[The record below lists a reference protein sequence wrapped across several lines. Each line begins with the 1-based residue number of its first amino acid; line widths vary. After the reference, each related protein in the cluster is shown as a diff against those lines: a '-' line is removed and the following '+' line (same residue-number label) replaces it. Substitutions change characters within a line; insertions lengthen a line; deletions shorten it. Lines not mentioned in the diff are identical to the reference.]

1 MVYQYVW
8 FDGSLVN
15 EKNTKVSIYTHAI
28 HYGTSIFEG
37 IRGYWNGSQLNIFR
51 LGDHVKRFKRSGEY
65 YSISSRHTNAAITKA
80 ILDVCKKNKMK
91 KSCYIRPFY
100 FVGRNGI
107 KLHLTKKS
115 PTHTAI
121 FIMDMGDLFNKKGI
135 SMCISK
141 WRKFSNLAT
150 PTQSKA
156 GGNYLNSIIATG
168 EAKSGGYDDA
178 ILLDHKGYVSEATG
192 ENIFLVKNGK
202 ISTPP
207 ESSSPLLGITRDTVK
222 HISKDLKVSIAEKKI
237 TVSQLKSADEI
248 FLSGTASEI
257 IPVTSIDKKKI
268 SKGVC
273 GPVTRAVMD
282 EYDAIVNGQR
292 QKYSKW
298 LSGVY

>member
-1 MVYQYVW
+1 MTYQYVW
-8 FDGSLVN
+8 FDGSMIN
-15 EKNTKVSIYTHAI
+15 EKNATVSIATHAI

-37 IRGYWNGSQLNIFR
+37 IRGYWNGTQLNIFR

-80 ILDVCKKNKMK
+80 ILDVCRKNKVR

-115 PTHTAI
+115 PTHTAV
-121 FIMDMGDLFNKKGI
+121 FVMDMGDLFDKKGI

-141 WRKFSNLAT
+141 WRKFSRLAT

-168 EAKSGGYDDA
+168 EAKSSGYDDA
-178 ILLDHKGYVSEATG
+178 ILLDHEGYVSEATG
-192 ENIFLVKNGK
+192 ENIFIVKNGK

-222 HISKDLKVSIAEKKI
+222 RMGKDLGVSVVERKI
-237 TVSQLKSADEI
+237 SVSQLKSADEI

-257 IPVTSIDKKKI
+257 IPVTRIDRKKI
-268 SKGVC
+268 F
-273 GPVTRAVMD
+273 
-282 EYDAIVNGQR
+282 QL
-292 QKYSKW
+292 QKP
-298 LSGVY
+298 